1 LFTHFPLEAILLLH
15 IKLYFSLL
23 LNLAIADTELSN
35 ALRENHFYQAMQNT
49 SLNVGLL
56 WLIAKK

>member
-1 LFTHFPLEAILLLH
+1 LEAILLLH